1 MFKDKTVVI
10 TGAGSGIGQALA
22 LLFAREGAFVAI
34 SDVNESN
41 LAETE
46 KLARATGA
54 AGVHSRIL
62 DVSNREAMFA
72 YAEDVGAAHKSVDV
86 VINNAGLT
94 VVANFANGALDD
106 FYRVMD
112 VNFNGVVYGSKAF
125 LPYLQLSSGSLVNI
139 SSVFGFF
146 GVPTQSAYCAS
157 KFAVRGFTESL
168 WIEMKD
174 SGVHIACVHPG
185 GIKTNIARNAKIT
198 ENLDEA
204 DGDPGDQFEKAARTT
219 PDRAAE
225 VIVDGIRKRKSR
237 ILIGGDARVL
247 SLLSRLFPVSYKS
260 VLSRL
265 SNRNKSAEEVT

>member
-1 MFKDKTVVI
+1 MFKDKTAVI
-10 TGAGSGIGQALA
+10 TGAGSGIGRALA

-34 SDVNESN
+34 SDVNTDN
-41 LAETE
+41 LSETE
-46 KLARATGA
+46 RLAREAGA
-54 AGVHSRIL
+54 AGVHSKQL
-62 DVSNREAMFA
+62 DVSNRDAMFA
-72 YAEDVGAAHKSVDV
+72 YAEEIAAAHKSVDV
-86 VINNAGLT
+86 VVNNAGLT

-125 LPYLQLSSGSLVNI
+125 LPHLQQSSGSLVNI
-139 SSVFGFF
+139 SSVFGLF

-174 SGVHIACVHPG
+174 TGVHIACVHPG

-204 DGDPGDQFEKAARTT
+204 DGDPGDRFEQAARTT
-219 PDRAAE
+219 PERAAE

-237 ILIGGDARVL
+237 ILIGGDARIM
-247 SLLSRLFPVSYKS
+247 SLLSRFFPVSYKS
-260 VLSRL
+260 AMARL
-265 SNRNKSAEEVT
+265 SNRNKSGEET